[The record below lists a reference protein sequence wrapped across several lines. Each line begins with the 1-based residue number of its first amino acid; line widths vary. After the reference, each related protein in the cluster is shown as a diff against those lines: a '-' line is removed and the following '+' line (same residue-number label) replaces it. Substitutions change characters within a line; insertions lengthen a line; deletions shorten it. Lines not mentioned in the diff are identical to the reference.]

1 MLYKFIT
8 FATLFISTSSSAAL
22 ISYTNQAD
30 YLPSLSST
38 TSMLYFDSLSACS
51 IITND
56 DTPSCIN
63 IEKNNVLSIL
73 PRAPSYSDAT

>member
-1 MLYKFIT
+1 MVYRSIT
-8 FATLFISTSSSAAL
+8 FATLFISTSTSAAL
-22 ISYTNQAD
+22 ISYTKQAD

-38 TSMLYFDSLSACS
+38 TSMLYFDNLNAGS

-56 DTPSCIN
+56 DTLNGIN

-73 PRAPSYSDAT
+73 PRASSHTDAT